1 VKVQSLQLGQAWN
14 LGPAFFFVLKYGMS
28 IKQDYMG
35 HLNQLR
41 SKVDDFFDNCFN
53 KNQKEFSCKLGC
65 DQCCHVSLS
74 VSAVEAQAI
83 IDWFDRL
90 NQDMKIILKKLW
102 ESEQCKGKDL
112 EENLVSPCAF
122 LYEGKCS
129 IYESRPIIC
138 RSHGLP
144 LLRLENGK
152 NFLDCC
158 SLNFQNT
165 TPPKEDMLDLE
176 RLNLILSTLNET
188 YFKGQ
193 DRVALSSIKE
203 ELCQR

>member
-1 VKVQSLQLGQAWN
+1 
-14 LGPAFFFVLKYGMS
+14 MS
-28 IKQDYMG
+28 KKQDYMEY
-35 HLNQLR
+35 LNQLR
-41 SKVDDFFDNCFN
+41 LKVDEFFDNCFN
-53 KNQKEFSCKLGC
+53 KNQEEFSCKLGC
-65 DQCCHVSLS
+65 DQCCHVDLS
-74 VSAVEAQAI
+74 ISAIEATAI
-83 IDWFDRL
+83 SDWFDQL
-90 NQDMKIILKKLW
+90 DQDIK
-102 ESEQCKGKDL
+102 KDL
-112 EENLVSPCAF
+112 KEIWQNEQSMGNDLAGNLVRPCVF

-129 IYESRPIIC
+129 IYETRPIIC

-144 LLRLENGK
+144 LLRSENGK

-158 SLNFQNT
+158 SLNFQNR